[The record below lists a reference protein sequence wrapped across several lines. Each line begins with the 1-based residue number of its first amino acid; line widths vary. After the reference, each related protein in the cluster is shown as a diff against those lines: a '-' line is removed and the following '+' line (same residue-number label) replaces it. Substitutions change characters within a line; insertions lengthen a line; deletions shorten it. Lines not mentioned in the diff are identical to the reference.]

1 MLRKLIAIVVLIL
14 PGIAQADIYAF
25 SDESGVTHFSNVP
38 DDDRYQIY
46 LRTPKP
52 VDETQ
57 PITGGNQR
65 TLSLGNQRLYGQFI
79 TQAASANRIDAA
91 LLHAVI
97 SAESGYNPNA
107 LSRKGAAG
115 LMQLMPD
122 TARRYGVTNPYDPAQ
137 NIQGGARYLRDLL
150 LMFNNDI
157 KLALAAYNAGEK
169 KVVRYGNRIPPF
181 RETIQYVPRVLAYYR
196 KYQATA
202 LN

>member
-1 MLRKLIAIVVLIL
+1 LLRKLIAIVVLIL